1 MLMKSQYFGSHVI
14 QIDRVSSTNN
24 YAAKLLNQTKI
35 PFGAVI
41 MAQFQDDG
49 RGQRGAVWQS
59 KSGENLLFSAIL
71 DGSLMKECPPFYLS
85 KCVAVSIKDTLS
97 YFLKHKI
104 HLKWPNDVLVERR
117 KIAGVLIESQ
127 WKGNNLFSSIIGVGL
142 NVNQTH
148 FEYGFDATSMKLLSA
163 NDYDLK
169 EVLQVLCAKL
179 NFNFN
184 RLLSKEYSGL
194 QQDYLSSLYKYN
206 EKTHFKIGDKLEEV
220 VLKDVNENGMVSLE
234 MLGGKIKEYD
244 FSQARQII

>member
-1 MLMKSQYFGSHVI
+1 MKSQYFGSHII
-14 QIDRVSSTNN
+14 QIDRVNSTNN

-169 EVLQVLCAKL
+169 EVLQVLCTNL
-179 NFNFN
+179 NFNFS
-184 RLLSKEYSGL
+184 RLLSKEYSDL

-244 FSQARQII
+244 FSQVRQII

>member
-1 MLMKSQYFGSHVI
+1 MLMKPEYFGSHII

-59 KSGENLLFSAIL
+59 KPGENLLFSAIL

-169 EVLQVLCAKL
+169 EVLQVLCTKL

-184 RLLSKEYSGL
+184 RLLSKEYSDL

-244 FSQARQII
+244 FSQVRQII

>member
-1 MLMKSQYFGSHVI
+1 MKSQYFGSHII

-97 YFLKHKI
+97 FFLKHKI

-169 EVLQVLCAKL
+169 EVLQVLCTKL

-184 RLLSKEYSGL
+184 RILSKEYSDL

>member
-1 MLMKSQYFGSHVI
+1 MLMKSQYFGSHII

-41 MAQFQDDG
+41 MAQFQEDG

-71 DGSLMKECPPFYLS
+71 DGSLMKKCPPFYLS

-127 WKGNNLFSSIIGVGL
+127 WKGNNLFSSIIGIGL

-148 FEYGFDATSMKLLSA
+148 FEYDFDATSMKLLSA

-169 EVLQVLCAKL
+169 EVLQIFCTKL

-184 RLLSKEYSGL
+184 RLLSKEYSVL

-234 MLGGKIKEYD
+234 MLGGKIQEFD

>member
-1 MLMKSQYFGSHVI
+1 MKSQYFGSHII

-97 YFLKHKI
+97 FFLKHKI

-169 EVLQVLCAKL
+169 EVLQVLCTKL

-184 RLLSKEYSGL
+184 RLLSKQYSDL

>member
-1 MLMKSQYFGSHVI
+1 MKSQYFGSHII

-41 MAQFQDDG
+41 MAQFQDHG

-97 YFLKHKI
+97 FFLKHKI

-169 EVLQVLCAKL
+169 EVLQVLCTKL
-179 NFNFN
+179 NFNFI
-184 RLLSKEYSGL
+184 RLLSKEYSDL

-206 EKTHFKIGDKLEEV
+206 EKTYFKIRDKLEEV

-234 MLGGKIKEYD
+234 LLGGKIKEYD

>member
-1 MLMKSQYFGSHVI
+1 MKSQYFGSHII
-14 QIDRVSSTNN
+14 QIDRVNSTNN

-169 EVLQVLCAKL
+169 EVLQVLCTKL

-184 RLLSKEYSGL
+184 RLLSKEYSDL

>member
-1 MLMKSQYFGSHVI
+1 MKSQYFGSHII

-127 WKGNNLFSSIIGVGL
+127 CKGNNLFSSIIGVGL

-169 EVLQVLCAKL
+169 EVLQVLCTKL

-184 RLLSKEYSGL
+184 RLLSKEYSDL

-206 EKTHFKIGDKLEEV
+206 EKTLFKIGDKLEEV

-244 FSQARQII
+244 FSQVRQIV

>member
-1 MLMKSQYFGSHVI
+1 MLMNNQYFGSHII

-59 KSGENLLFSAIL
+59 KSGENLLFSTIL
-71 DGSLMKECPPFYLS
+71 EGILMKGCPPFYLS
-85 KCVAVSIKDTLS
+85 KCVALSIKDALS
-97 YFLKHKI
+97 YFVKQKI

-117 KIAGVLIESQ
+117 KIAGVLIENQ

-148 FEYGFDATSMKLLSA
+148 FEYGLDATSMKLLSA
-163 NDYDLK
+163 NNYDLK
-169 EVLQVLCAKL
+169 EVLQVLCTKL

-184 RLLSKEYSGL
+184 RLLSKEYSDL

>member
-1 MLMKSQYFGSHVI
+1 MKPQYFGSHII

-97 YFLKHKI
+97 FFLKHKI

-169 EVLQVLCAKL
+169 EVLQVLCTKL

-184 RLLSKEYSGL
+184 RILSKEYSDL

>member
-1 MLMKSQYFGSHVI
+1 MENWPKFFKLIKYNEL
-14 QIDRVSSTNN
+14 DSTNSEAKRLAFN
-24 YAAKLLNQTKI
+24 DNLNKCIFSKTQTRGKGSRGRHWISGSKNLAASFLYYPKGNFINFLHRTFIVSLAVFDALKYA
-35 PFGAVI
+35 GV
-41 MAQFQDDG
+41 DD
-49 RGQRGAVWQS
+49 
-59 KSGENLLFSAIL
+59 
-71 DGSLMKECPPFYLS
+71 
-85 KCVAVSIKDTLS
+85 KDL
-97 YFLKHKI
+97 I
-104 HLKWPNDVLVERR
+104 LKWPNDVLVERR

-169 EVLQVLCAKL
+169 EVLRVLCTKL

-184 RLLSKEYSGL
+184 RLLSKEYSDL

>member
-1 MLMKSQYFGSHVI
+1 MLMKSQYFGSHII

-169 EVLQVLCAKL
+169 DVFQVLCAKL

-184 RLLSKEYSGL
+184 RLLSKEYSDL

-244 FSQARQII
+244 FSQVRQII

>member
-1 MLMKSQYFGSHVI
+1 MLMKSQYFGSHII

-97 YFLKHKI
+97 FFLKHKI

-169 EVLQVLCAKL
+169 EVLQVLCTKL

-184 RLLSKEYSGL
+184 RLLSKEYSDL

>member
-1 MLMKSQYFGSHVI
+1 MLMKSQYFGSHII

-97 YFLKHKI
+97 FFLKHKI

-169 EVLQVLCAKL
+169 EVLRVLCTKL

-184 RLLSKEYSGL
+184 RLLSKEYSDL

-206 EKTHFKIGDKLEEV
+206 EKTHFKIGDQLEEV

>member
-1 MLMKSQYFGSHVI
+1 MLMKSQYFGSHII

-71 DGSLMKECPPFYLS
+71 DGSLMKEFPPFYLS
-85 KCVAVSIKDTLS
+85 KCVAVSIRDTLS

-104 HLKWPNDVLVERR
+104 HLKWPNDVLVQRR

-127 WKGNNLFSSIIGVGL
+127 WKGNDIFSSIIGVGL
-142 NVNQTH
+142 NVNQTQ

-163 NDYDLK
+163 NEYDLK
-169 EVLQVLCAKL
+169 EVLQV
-179 NFNFN
+179 F
-184 RLLSKEYSGL
+184 
-194 QQDYLSSLYKYN
+194 
-206 EKTHFKIGDKLEEV
+206 
-220 VLKDVNENGMVSLE
+220 
-234 MLGGKIKEYD
+234 
-244 FSQARQII
+244 

>member
-1 MLMKSQYFGSHVI
+1 MSSSIIGNNIIRLNTV
-14 QIDRVSSTNN
+14 DSTNN

-127 WKGNNLFSSIIGVGL
+127 WKGNNIFSSIIGVGL

-169 EVLQVLCAKL
+169 EVLQVLCTKL

-184 RLLSKEYSGL
+184 RLLSKEYSDL

-220 VLKDVNENGMVSLE
+220 VLKDVDENGMVCLE
-234 MLGGKIKEYD
+234 MSGGKIQEYD

>member
-1 MLMKSQYFGSHVI
+1 MNNQYFGSHII

-59 KSGENLLFSAIL
+59 KSGENLLFSSIL
-71 DGSLMKECPPFYLS
+71 EGSLMKGSPPFYLS
-85 KCVAVSIKDTLS
+85 KCVAISIKDTLS
-97 YFLKHKI
+97 YFIKQKI
-104 HLKWPNDVLVERR
+104 HLKWPNDVLVERQ
-117 KIAGVLIESQ
+117 KIAGVLIENQ

-148 FEYGFDATSMKLLSA
+148 FEYGFNATSMKLLSDK
-163 NDYDLK
+163 DYDLK
-169 EVLQVLCAKL
+169 EVLQVFCTKLNL
-179 NFNFN
+179 NFNK
-184 RLLSKEYSGL
+184 LLSKEYSDL

-206 EKTHFKIGDKLEEV
+206 KKTHFKIGDKLEEV
-220 VLKDVNENGMVSLE
+220 VLRDVNENGIVSLE
-234 MLGGKIKEYD
+234 MLSGNIQEYD
-244 FSQARQII
+244 LSQARQLI